1 MHYSKGVS
9 ETMYDTLRSD
19 ERIPFKTRCLLDI
32 KGSTHSCLVDNIS
45 TKGAL
50 IEINT
55 SDDPGIRMGD
65 VGSLKV
71 LLLSPVNYLCRI
83 VRIDANQIG
92 VSFEG
97 H

>member
-1 MHYSKGVS
+1 
-9 ETMYDTLRSD
+9 MYDTMRSD
-19 ERIPFKTRCLLDI
+19 ERISFKTRCLLDI
-32 KGSTHSCLVDNIS
+32 KGSTYSCLVDNIS

-50 IEINT
+50 IQIST
-55 SDDPGIRMGD
+55 SDNPGIRMGD

-83 VRIDANQIG
+83 VRIDVNQIG

>member
-1 MHYSKGVS
+1 
-9 ETMYDTLRSD
+9 
-19 ERIPFKTRCLLDI
+19 
-32 KGSTHSCLVDNIS
+32 
-45 TKGAL
+45 
-50 IEINT
+50 
-55 SDDPGIRMGD
+55 MGD

-83 VRIDANQIG
+83 VRIDVNQIG